1 MMNLLSVDLSKDK
14 IEEREIDE
22 DLIKFYLGGRGLG
35 VKLLYDLLKEKT
47 EPLSKENIL
56 IFACGPL
63 TGTMAPTS
71 GRFSVT
77 SKSPLTNTIFDSN
90 SGGKFGAM
98 LKKSG
103 HDVILIKGRS
113 KSPVYLNISRKIE
126 ILDASDLWGKDT
138 HETTDILEKRHK
150 GSVACIGQAGEN
162 LVRYA
167 CIIND
172 RHRAIGRGGLG
183 AVMGSKNLK
192 AIVAHGKEKVP
203 LKDHHKFKYY
213 CKELRKLLEMNPVT
227 SIALKEFGTSSLV
240 NIVNEMGILPTRNFQ
255 TNRFEYADNISGET
269 LKISFFKGRRAC
281 FACPIACGRK
291 TSLNNEEGEG
301 PEYETIWSFGA
312 NCGIDDLN
320 IITRANY
327 LCNRFGLDTISTGVT
342 ISCAMELSERG
353 FLDFIRFGDHELLNV
368 IKDIALRKGIG
379 DLLAEGS
386 YKLASSLKKPE
397 YSMTSKKLELPGY
410 DPRGA
415 QGQGLGYAT
424 SNRGACHLRAYMIG
438 PEILGI
444 PKLINRFSPRGKAG
458 LIIVYQNLCSAI
470 DSLVLCKF
478 VSFAVD
484 EEFFSR
490 LLTSALGIEFSGE
503 DVLRIGERIWN
514 LERLFNIR
522 EGFTRKDDSLPRRLL
537 KEEVNGNV
545 VKLDEMLKEYYKY
558 RGWNEEGIPK
568 KEKLEALGL
577 GDLYA

>member
-203 LKDHHKFKYY
+203 LNDHHKFKYY

>member
-14 IEEREIDE
+14 IEEREMDE

>member
-1 MMNLLSVDLSKDK
+1 MMNLLLVDLSRES
-14 IEEREIDE
+14 IEEKEIDE
-22 DLIKFYLGGRGLG
+22 DLIRLYLGGRGLG
-35 VKLLYDLLKEKT
+35 AKLLYDSLKPNT
-47 EPLSKENIL
+47 EPLSKGNIL

-63 TGTMAPTS
+63 TGTKVPTS

-77 SKSPLTNTIFDSN
+77 SKSPLTDTIFDSN
-90 SGGKFGAM
+90 SGGNFGAM
-98 LKKSG
+98 LKRTG
-103 HDVILIKGRS
+103 FDVVLIKGKS
-113 KSPVYLNISRKIE
+113 KSPVYLNISVKNE
-126 ILDASDLWGKDT
+126 ILDAGDLWGKNT

-162 LVRYA
+162 IVRYA

-172 RHRAIGRGGLG
+172 KHRAIGRGGLG

-192 AIVAHGKEKVP
+192 AIVVQGDKEVTIKNH
-203 LKDHHKFKYY
+203 LKFKYY
-213 CKELRKLLEMNPVT
+213 CDEFRKLLDMNPVT

-240 NIVNEMGILPTRNFQ
+240 NIINEMGILPTRNFQ
-255 TNRFEYADNISGET
+255 TNRFEYADSISGET
-269 LKISFFKGRRAC
+269 LKKELFKGRRAC
-281 FACPIACGRK
+281 YACPIACGRK
-291 TSLNNEEGEG
+291 TSVNNENGEG
-301 PEYETIWSFGA
+301 PEYETIWALGA
-312 NCGIDDLN
+312 NCGIGDLSL
-320 IITRANY
+320 ITKANY
-327 LCNRFGLDTISTGVT
+327 LCNKLGLDTISTGVT
-342 ISCAMELSERG
+342 ISCAMELSEDG
-353 FLDFIRFGDHELLNV
+353 LLDFIGFGDSELLNV
-368 IKDIALRKGIG
+368 INNIALRECIG

-386 YKLASSLKKPE
+386 YRLASSFKKPE
-397 YSMTSKKLELPGY
+397 YSMSSKRLELPGY

-424 SNRGACHLRAYMIG
+424 SNRGGCHLRAYMIG

-444 PKLINRFSPRGKAG
+444 PKLIDRFSAGGKAG
-458 LIIVYQNLCSAI
+458 LIIVYQNLCSAM

-522 EGFTRKDDSLPRRLL
+522 EGFTSKDDSLPQRLL
-537 KEEVNGNV
+537 KEEANGNV
-545 VKLDEMLKEYYKY
+545 VKLEEMLKEYYRF
-558 RGWNEEGIPK
+558 RGWDEEGIPK
-568 KEKLEALGL
+568 KDKLDALGL